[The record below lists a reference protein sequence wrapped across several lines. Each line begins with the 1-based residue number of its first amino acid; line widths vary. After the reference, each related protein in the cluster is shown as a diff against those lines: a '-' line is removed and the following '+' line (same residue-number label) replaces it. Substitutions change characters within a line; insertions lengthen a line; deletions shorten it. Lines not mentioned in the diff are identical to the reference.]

1 VILGAPAGRPNE
13 ACLEN
18 KVEIRF
24 GVQRPKA
31 DGRGMVDDFD
41 IEVRYK
47 NQNRTCLVDELSGGQ
62 FMLGRA
68 SIYRNPLWVA
78 CWSG

>member
-1 VILGAPAGRPNE
+1 VILGTPAGRPNE

-24 GVQRPKA
+24 GMQRPMASGK
-31 DGRGMVDDFD
+31 GIVDDFD

-47 NQNRTCLVDELSGGQ
+47 NQNCTCLVDELSGGQ
-62 FMLGRA
+62 FVLGRA
-68 SIYRNPLWVA
+68 TIYRNPLWIA
-78 CWSG
+78 GWPC